1 MSKAICCALWI
12 FLENHRMGSL
22 GDARHIQSRTKL
34 CTPQEAKCKCYY
46 VHNAHL
52 ESWRKAWITFHKS
65 AEQSDGM
72 CKESTLE
79 NSLTEINGI

>member
-1 MSKAICCALWI
+1 MSKATCCALWI
-12 FLENHRMGSL
+12 FLENHQMGGSL
-22 GDARHIQSRTKL
+22 GDARHNQSRDKTL
-34 CTPQEAKCKCYY
+34 QEAKCKCYY
-46 VHNAHL
+46 VHKSHL

-65 AEQSDGM
+65 AEQSDGL